1 MPKSNCDL
9 ANSDTDVDVE
19 TLQEAIS
26 EEYRFVI
33 EDPREDFHFHTGRPL
48 ARKLDYAEDWLAN
61 LPFEAAGYEAKGHR
75 SPSYESATR

>member
-1 MPKSNCDL
+1 MSHSCSNL
-9 ANSDTDVDVE
+9 AISNLHLEIE

-48 ARKLDYAEDWLAN
+48 ARKLDYAEDRLTN
-61 LPFEAAGYEAKGHR
+61 VLLEAPGYEASGNR
-75 SPSYESATR
+75 SPSYELASR

>member
-1 MPKSNCDL
+1 MPQSTSDL
-9 ANSDTDVDVE
+9 DIDIE

-33 EDPREDFHFHTGRPL
+33 EDPREDFHVHTGRPL

-61 LPFEAAGYEAKGHR
+61 VRLTALVYQARGQR
-75 SPSYESATR
+75 PSSLAMASR

>member
-9 ANSDTDVDVE
+9 ANSDTDVDIE

-33 EDPREDFHFHTGRPL
+33 DDPREYFHFHTGRPL
-48 ARKLDYAEDWLAN
+48 ARKLDYAEERLAN
-61 LPFEAAGYEAKGHR
+61 ILLEAPGDEAIDHR
-75 SPSYESATR
+75 SPSFELATR

>member
-1 MPKSNCDL
+1 MATSNIDIEI
-9 ANSDTDVDVE
+9 E

-48 ARKLDYAEDWLAN
+48 ARKLDYAEDRLTN
-61 LPFEAAGYEAKGHR
+61 VLLEAPGYEASGHR
-75 SPSYESATR
+75 PPSYELASR